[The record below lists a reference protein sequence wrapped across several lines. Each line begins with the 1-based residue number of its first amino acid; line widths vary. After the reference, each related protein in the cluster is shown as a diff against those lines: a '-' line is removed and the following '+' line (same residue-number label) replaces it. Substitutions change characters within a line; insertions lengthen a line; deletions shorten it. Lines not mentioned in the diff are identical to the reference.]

1 MNIIIT
7 EFCGLGNSVLLSSAL
22 KQLKKSQ
29 KVYLSYI
36 GNNKF
41 SGLTIHKFNNC
52 IDEIIDISNFNI
64 KIFTKFFKKIKESD
78 AIIIPEHSNPNLL
91 FLIASTIYSKKKII
105 VSENFQNRQNILKK
119 IIFKFL
125 VKFNKINLIK
135 ISFSENFHEIQ
146 INKKFIDSV
155 VNIDH
160 YEEKDIF
167 YNYFDHPEDPECLK
181 KFNLNNVKYIVIQMF
196 SANGLITSKNWPTEN
211 FKKLIYSLLEF
222 YDDYEIVL
230 IGDSGDKKHL
240 SNFIQDKKIK
250 NLISK
255 TNLIELITILKNSS
269 FVICHDS
276 SILHLSDSMGIKNL
290 SLFGGAS
297 KLLKNKPNNHNSF
310 LIHKNR
316 ISEINFIEVLDKI
329 KKNI

>member
-7 EFCGLGNSVLLSSAL
+7 EFCGLGNSVLLASAL

-41 SGLTIHKFNNC
+41 SGLTIHKFNSC
-52 IDEIIDISNFNI
+52 IDEIIDISKYNI
-64 KIFTKFFKKIKESD
+64 KTFTKFFKKIKESNV
-78 AIIIPEHSNPNLL
+78 IIIPEHSNPNLL

-105 VSENFQNRQNILKK
+105 ISENFQKRQNILKK
-119 IIFKFL
+119 IIFNFL
-125 VKFNKINLIK
+125 VNFNNINLIK
-135 ISFSENFHEIQ
+135 ISFPENFHEIQ
-146 INKKFIDSV
+146 INKKFIESV
-155 VNIDH
+155 VGINH
-160 YEEKDIF
+160 YKKNDVF

-181 KFNLNNVKYIVIQMF
+181 KFNLNKVKYIVIQMF
-196 SANGLITSKNWPTEN
+196 SANGMITSKNWPIEN
-211 FKKLIYSLLEF
+211 FKKLISSLLEF
-222 YDDYEIVL
+222 YDDYEVVL
-230 IGDSGDKKHL
+230 IGDNGDKKHL
-240 SNFIQDKKIK
+240 GNFIQNKKIK

-255 TNLIELITILKNSS
+255 TNIIELITILKNSS

-297 KLLKNKPNNHNSF
+297 ILLKNKPNNQNSF

-316 ISEINFIEVLDKI
+316 INEINFVEVLDKI